1 MLCHCH
7 RLPSITLT
15 ASEKSQTNA
24 LELWSLTYH
33 AFLNMKGKILAKF
46 NVEEVLP
53 YREVDLNSFKASILR
68 TIYSQSSKF
77 SEEGCEK
84 GPCCKPVERVVGYLR
99 N

>member
-7 RLPSITLT
+7 RLLSITLT

-53 YREVDLNSFKASILR
+53 
-68 TIYSQSSKF
+68 
-77 SEEGCEK
+77 
-84 GPCCKPVERVVGYLR
+84 
-99 N
+99 